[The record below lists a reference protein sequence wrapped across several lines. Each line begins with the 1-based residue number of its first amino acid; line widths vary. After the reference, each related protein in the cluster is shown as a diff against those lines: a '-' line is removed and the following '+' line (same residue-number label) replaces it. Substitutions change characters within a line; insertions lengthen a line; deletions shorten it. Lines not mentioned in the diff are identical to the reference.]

1 MSNRFV
7 IRIWPGSALL
17 LLAVLLMTFPARAV
31 DAVMTVAGT
40 VQLPGS
46 VDGPVTNALFNDPSG
61 LAIDAAGNLFVAD
74 NQNHTIRKI
83 TTNGVVSTFAGQA
96 GTAGTANGTGTNAM
110 FANPSGIVISPSG
123 ALYVTDTANH
133 TIRVI
138 TSSGAVTTLAGQ
150 PGTSGYT
157 NGTGIGAMFNS
168 PIGIALDKS
177 GNIYVADSGNHIIR
191 KVTSGGVV
199 TTFAGTPEVWGSVD
213 GTGLAA
219 QFNCPAGVA
228 VDAQGN
234 VFVTDSDNHCIRKIT
249 PAGVVTTFAG
259 SAQSDGVADGTG
271 TNAQFGKPAELKIDP
286 NGNLFLVDAFNHT
299 VRMITPNAVVTTLA
313 GLGGNSGASDG
324 VGSAARFLNPYG
336 VAIDHNGNLRVSDTY
351 NETIRLV
358 YVPIAA
364 SLVQAGNSFV
374 IQWPAVTGNKYQ
386 VQYRDTLSSGAWQ
399 ALVSMVTATNLVAIV
414 SDNSRS
420 ASGQRY
426 YRVMLEP

>member
-1 MSNRFV
+1 
-7 IRIWPGSALL
+7 
-17 LLAVLLMTFPARAV
+17 MTFPARAV